1 MLTKTNKYGTVS
13 IDEDVISGITSIV
26 ASKCFGIAG
35 MESKNATEEFWSLF
49 KKDTNDKGI
58 QVRCIDNE
66 IEIDLHI
73 MVVYGINI
81 PAITDSI
88 VHKVAY
94 TVEDAT
100 GFNVKCVNVYVDKV
114 NTK

>member
-1 MLTKTNKYGTVS
+1 MLIKNNKNGTVS
-13 IDEDVISGITSIV
+13 IDEEVINSITSIV

-49 KKDTNDKGI
+49 KKDSNDKGI
-58 QVRCIDNE
+58 HVRCENNE
-66 IEIDLHI
+66 IIIDLHI

-88 VHKVAY
+88 IHKVAY
-94 TVEDAT
+94 TVEDMT
-100 GFNVKCVNVYVDKV
+100 GFNVKSVNVYVDKV